1 MVGSIAET
9 PFGASAGIS
18 HPALMRQA
26 IGGNEM
32 NAVEVKQDDTGA
44 YQIVGEPEAW
54 EYVCRTVQEV
64 RHCAPLIGWAPYTR
78 VYAVEDRLGNVRRY
92 FVAE

>member
-1 MVGSIAET
+1 MIAET
-9 PFGASAGIS
+9 PFGASVGIS

-32 NAVEVKQDDTGA
+32 NAVEVKQNDTGA

-54 EYVCRTVQEV
+54 EDVYENVMDIM
-64 RHCAPLIGWAPYTR
+64 HSAPLVGWAPYTR
-78 VYAVEDRLGNVRRY
+78 VYFIKDWIGDRRRY